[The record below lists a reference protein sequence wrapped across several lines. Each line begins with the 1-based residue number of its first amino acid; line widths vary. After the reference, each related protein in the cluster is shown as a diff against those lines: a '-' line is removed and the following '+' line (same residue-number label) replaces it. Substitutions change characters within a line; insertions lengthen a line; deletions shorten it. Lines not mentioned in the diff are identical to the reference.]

1 MIEVESGRKRRRGQ
15 RRRPGPRPREDPVSS
30 LSDVFDRYNQIVA
43 RGRGGAPTIGEGPRG
58 PAGGGSRPA
67 RHPRRAVAATPGRRA
82 ARGRP
87 SGAPASRPRSTLRQ
101 RRCAPLLRRASGR
114 RATGPRRGTR
124 ASAPRSGR
132 RPRGALTGRRRRRAR
147 GSGAPTPPAPRRA
160 PAAAR
165 AGRTSRAATGRLRV
179 RQAASDAPVEEA
191 QLRGPPSEV
200 GDSSASSCPRRP
212 SAPAPP
218 RSDRGPRDR
227 RVGPRLRDAVRL
239 PHPNAKT
246 EGRRG
251 RGAAGRA
258 HPRAPAPSSVRP
270 RPSCRGSAPAAV
282 ASLAGEGAPRPLAER
297 QLLHLGGDDLAA
309 SQQLVVHEAPRL
321 VRNAARG
328 AQLAGDG
335 RESDL
340 RRLQPRRGRLAPG
353 AAAALRRA
361 LALAGLGD
369 DGGLAGAAAPC
380 LRTCHS
386 LRPQI

>member
-43 RGRGGAPTIGEGPRG
+43 RGRGGAPDHWRGPRG
-58 PAGGGSRPA
+58 PAGGGARRA

-200 GDSSASSCPRRP
+200 GDLARVAALDDPALLHRRAAIEVRAIAVSGRASATRCGSHTPTRRQRGGEVEARQVVRIRERPRHRRSARARVAEDQHPQRSPP
-212 SAPAPP
+212 SQARAP
-218 RSDRGPRDR
+218 
-227 RVGPRLRDAVRL
+227 
-239 PHPNAKT
+239 
-246 EGRRG
+246 RG
-251 RGAAGRA
+251 R
-258 HPRAPAPSSVRP
+258 
-270 RPSCRGSAPAAV
+270 
-282 ASLAGEGAPRPLAER
+282 
-297 QLLHLGGDDLAA
+297 
-309 SQQLVVHEAPRL
+309 
-321 VRNAARG
+321 
-328 AQLAGDG
+328 
-335 RESDL
+335 
-340 RRLQPRRGRLAPG
+340 
-353 AAAALRRA
+353 
-361 LALAGLGD
+361 
-369 DGGLAGAAAPC
+369 
-380 LRTCHS
+380 
-386 LRPQI
+386 